1 MSAWRWA
8 AASTIGTS
16 HLRTGAPRQDAY
28 GVRRTGNGRICA
40 VVSDGAGSATYG
52 GPGAWI
58 VCREFLAQAQSWS
71 TNSPG
76 LPEDQIIS
84 DWIDAIRD
92 RISRAA
98 ERRASAPRQFAAT
111 LAAVFATD
119 SEALVIQV
127 GDSVVAGRAD
137 GSWTVPLW
145 PESGEYASTTYFVTD
160 SPSPRLNLA
169 REAVSFDGFA
179 LFSDGIETIALDH
192 SEQQAHRPF
201 LDPMIKAIDN
211 APGSGRLA
219 PLSGHLAS
227 YLDSDRVNDRTDD
240 DKTLILL
247 SRRP

>member
-1 MSAWRWA
+1 M
-8 AASTIGTS
+8 
-16 HLRTGAPRQDAY
+16 
-28 GVRRTGNGRICA
+28 RRMADGRMCA
-40 VVSDGAGSATYG
+40 VVSDGAGSASYG

-71 TNSPG
+71 ATSPG
-76 LPEDQIIS
+76 LPGDQVIF

-98 ERRASAPRQFAAT
+98 ERRGSAPRQFAAT
-111 LAAVFATD
+111 VAAVFATD
-119 SEALVIQV
+119 REALVIQI

-137 GSWTVPLW
+137 GNWTVPLW

-160 SPSPRLNLA
+160 SPTPRLNLA
-169 REAVSFDGFA
+169 REAISFDGFA

-192 SEQQAHRPF
+192 SEQQAHQPF
-201 LDPMIKAIDN
+201 LDPMIKAIDDT
-211 APGSGRLA
+211 PGIGRLA
-219 PLSGHLAS
+219 ALSGQLAS
-227 YLDSDRVNDRTDD
+227 YLGSDRVNYRTDD

>member
-1 MSAWRWA
+1 M
-8 AASTIGTS
+8 
-16 HLRTGAPRQDAY
+16 
-28 GVRRTGNGRICA
+28 RRMADGRMCA
-40 VVSDGAGSATYG
+40 VVSDGAGSASYG

-58 VCREFLAQAQSWS
+58 VCREFLAQARSWAA
-71 TNSPG
+71 TSPG
-76 LPEDQIIS
+76 LPGDQVIF

-98 ERRASAPRQFAAT
+98 ERRGSAPRQFAAT
-111 LAAVFATD
+111 VAAVFATD
-119 SEALVIQV
+119 SEALIIQV

-137 GSWTVPLW
+137 GNWTVPLW

-160 SPSPRLNLA
+160 SPTPRLNLV

-201 LDPMIKAIDN
+201 LDPMIKAIDD
-211 APGSGRLA
+211 AAGSGRLA
-219 PLSGHLAS
+219 TLSGQLVS
-227 YLDSDRVNDRTDD
+227 YLGSDRVNDRTDD

>member
-1 MSAWRWA
+1 MA
-8 AASTIGTS
+8 
-16 HLRTGAPRQDAY
+16 D
-28 GVRRTGNGRICA
+28 GRMCA
-40 VVSDGAGSATYG
+40 VVSDGAGSASYG

-58 VCREFLAQAQSWS
+58 VCREFLAQARSWAA
-71 TNSPG
+71 TSPG
-76 LPEDQIIS
+76 LPGDQVIF

-98 ERRASAPRQFAAT
+98 ERRGSAPRQFAAT
-111 LAAVFATD
+111 VAAVFATD
-119 SEALVIQV
+119 SEALIIQV

-137 GSWTVPLW
+137 GNWTVPLW

-160 SPSPRLNLA
+160 SPTPRLNLV

-201 LDPMIKAIDN
+201 LDPMIKAIDD
-211 APGSGRLA
+211 AAGSGRLA
-219 PLSGHLAS
+219 TLSGQLVS
-227 YLDSDRVNDRTDD
+227 YLGSDRVNDRTDD
-240 DKTLILL
+240 DKTLVLL